1 MKSFKGKVAVVT
13 GAASGIGRALA
24 VYCAQKEM
32 KIVLADIEQSALIQT
47 ESDLI
52 SEGADV
58 IAVLTDVS
66 KSNQVET
73 LAQKTL
79 ESFGSIHLLFNN
91 AGVAAGSTIWES
103 TLADW
108 KWVVD
113 VNMWGIIHGLHVF
126 VPIMLD
132 QNTECHIVN
141 TASVVGLLN
150 NFTSSS
156 YQVTKHAVVAISE
169 QLYHSL
175 AEINAKV
182 KTSVLCPGWV
192 RTHILNSK
200 RNHPDQIQDKSSHK
214 RQTDNHF
221 AQEDLESGV
230 SPEIVAEHVFH
241 AIRENKFYVFV
252 NADEYKSLIRM
263 RMENILEESNPS
275 LT

>member
-47 ESDLI
+47 ESDLV

-66 KSNQVET
+66 KSNEVET

-91 AGVAAGSTIWES
+91 AGVATGSTIWGS

-113 VNMWGIIHGLHVF
+113 VNMWGVIHGLHVF

-156 YQVTKHAVVAISE
+156 YQVTKHACYI
-169 QLYHSL
+169 
-175 AEINAKV
+175 
-182 KTSVLCPGWV
+182 
-192 RTHILNSK
+192 RTTI
-200 RNHPDQIQDKSSHK
+200 P
-214 RQTDNHF
+214 F
-221 AQEDLESGV
+221 AS
-230 SPEIVAEHVFH
+230 
-241 AIRENKFYVFV
+241 
-252 NADEYKSLIRM
+252 
-263 RMENILEESNPS
+263 
-275 LT
+275 

>member
-24 VYCAQKEM
+24 TYCAQKEM

-47 ESDLI
+47 ESDLVA
-52 SEGADV
+52 EGADV

-66 KSNQVET
+66 KSLSVET

-79 ESFGSIHLLFNN
+79 ESFGSIHLLFNH
-91 AGVAAGSTIWES
+91 AGVATGSTIWGS
-103 TLADW
+103 T
-108 KWVVD
+108 
-113 VNMWGIIHGLHVF
+113 
-126 VPIMLD
+126 
-132 QNTECHIVN
+132 
-141 TASVVGLLN
+141 
-150 NFTSSS
+150 
-156 YQVTKHAVVAISE
+156 
-169 QLYHSL
+169 L

-192 RTHILNSK
+192 RTRILNSK

-214 RQTDNHF
+214 QQTDNHF

-241 AIRENKFYVFV
+241 AIREDKFYIFV

-263 RMENILEESNPS
+263 RMENILEESNPT